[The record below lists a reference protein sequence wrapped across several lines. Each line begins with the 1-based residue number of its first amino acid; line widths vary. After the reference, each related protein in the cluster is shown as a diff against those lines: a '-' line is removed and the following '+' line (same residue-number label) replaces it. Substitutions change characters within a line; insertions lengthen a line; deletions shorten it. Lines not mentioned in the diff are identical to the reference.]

1 MNFSVVLYE
10 RVKLMKTI
18 LITGGTSGIGKGIAM
33 NYLKNGDRVI
43 VVGSSTAKGEAFYEE
58 ARKLS
63 AQERAIYLKAD
74 LSLVKENRRIIKEVS
89 NKFSS
94 LDALILCAQ
103 YQKKRTTAIKTE
115 EGFEFYFGLYYL
127 SRYILSYGLK
137 DCLENALEPVIINVC
152 APGMKG
158 TVNWDDLQAEK
169 NYNSIK
175 AIMHGSRLNDLLGVS
190 FAANNIGTKIKY
202 ILFNPGAVQ
211 TSGAM
216 EAFEQPVMRV
226 AIKMLYKII
235 GKRVEKAIEP
245 IIKFLENPTSV
256 PLAAFMQTK
265 EVSLTMETFNKD
277 NAKKLYIIT
286 EGLIQN

>member
-1 MNFSVVLYE
+1 
-10 RVKLMKTI
+10 MKTI

-58 ARKLS
+58 AIKLE

-74 LSLVKENRRIIKEVS
+74 LSLVKENRRIIEEVKS
-89 NKFSS
+89 NFFS

-103 YQKKRTTAIKTE
+103 YQKKRTKAIKTE
-115 EGFEFYFGLYYL
+115 EGFEFSFELYYL
-127 SRYILSYGLK
+127 SRFILSYGLK
-137 DCLENALEPVIINVC
+137 DYLENALEPVIINVC

-158 TVNWDDLQAEK
+158 IVNWDDLQSEK
-169 NYNSIK
+169 NYSSIK

-216 EAFEQPVMRV
+216 EAYDQPVMKSM
-226 AIKMLYKII
+226 IKVLYKLI
-235 GKRVEKAIEP
+235 GRPVEKAILP
-245 IIKFLENPTSV
+245 INKLLENPPIES
-256 PLAAFMQTK
+256 LSAYKQNK
-265 EVSLTMETFNKD
+265 EVSLSMETFDKD
-277 NAKKLYIIT
+277 NAQKLYKVT
-286 EGLIQN
+286 KGLIKN